1 MKKKFLPVL
10 ITVFISLTT
19 VAVLAGYAFL
29 LFTVPLLWVRIV
41 AVAGAVALMICG
53 MIYICLS
60 RIKEIMKEDEDD
72 LSQY

>member
-10 ITVFISLTT
+10 ITVFIGLTT
-19 VAVLAGYAFL
+19 VTVLAGYAIL

-41 AVAGAVALMICG
+41 AVAGAVALICG

>member
-1 MKKKFLPVL
+1 M

-41 AVAGAVALMICG
+41 AVAGAVALICS